1 MIDCTLREADFAK
14 FYQDLNIA
22 KDDYQKVIDLCKK
35 YPEKNQRILGSAY
48 FALGSLQLEMNLR
61 EEALFN
67 LTQASNLQKI
77 VLINAFKARGTDEI
91 NKLNICDNKEIIY
104 EEIPILKLTEP
115 SIFDDE
121 RVINDKKSL
130 IEIQEFIKD
139 CIDAA
144 VINP

>member
-1 MIDCTLREADFAK
+1 
-14 FYQDLNIA
+14 LN
-22 KDDYQKVIDLCKK
+22 L
-35 YPEKNQRILGSAY
+35 
-48 FALGSLQLEMNLR
+48 
-61 EEALFN
+61 
-67 LTQASNLQKI
+67 
-77 VLINAFKARGTDEI
+77 
-91 NKLNICDNKEIIY
+91 CDNKEIIY